1 MSKPPLP
8 PADAAG
14 APEQAPVGPLT
25 VGSIED
31 EYRYL
36 HDHPCPD
43 CGGRYEVIRQSLL
56 FNEGRPF
63 DGLET
68 HCGGCGARR
77 AFLFDISAFFGK

>member
-14 APEQAPVGPLT
+14 APEQAPVSQLT

-36 HDHPCPD
+36 HDYPCPD

-56 FNEGRPF
+56 SQRGTPLRRP
-63 DGLET
+63 GNPLRRMR
-68 HCGGCGARR
+68 GAARLPVR
-77 AFLFDISAFFGK
+77 Y